1 MRMKHIPTYQETIR
15 GILDRKGISGI
26 EPAHVEAFMRVYV
39 GTLDGL
45 DRRRFARLVM
55 DAVEEIRGCDP
66 DVVASVAK
74 SYGL

>member
-1 MRMKHIPTYQETIR
+1 MKTIPTYQETIR
-15 GILDRKGISGI
+15 QILDRKQITGI

-45 DRRRFARLVM
+45 DRRQFTRLAM
-55 DAVEEIRGCDP
+55 DAVEEIRGCEP
-66 DVVASVAK
+66 EIVARVAA

>member
-1 MRMKHIPTYQETIR
+1 MKTIPTYQEAIR
-15 GILDRKGISGI
+15 QILDRKGITGI

-45 DRRRFARLVM
+45 DRRRFTRLAM
-55 DAVEEIRGCDP
+55 DAVEEIRECEP
-66 DVVASVAK
+66 EIVARVAA

>member
-1 MRMKHIPTYQETIR
+1 MKTIPTYQETIR
-15 GILDRKGISGI
+15 QILDRKRITGI

-45 DRRRFARLVM
+45 DRRQFTRLAM
-55 DAVEEIRGCDP
+55 DDVEEIRGCEP
-66 DVVASVAK
+66 EIVARVAA